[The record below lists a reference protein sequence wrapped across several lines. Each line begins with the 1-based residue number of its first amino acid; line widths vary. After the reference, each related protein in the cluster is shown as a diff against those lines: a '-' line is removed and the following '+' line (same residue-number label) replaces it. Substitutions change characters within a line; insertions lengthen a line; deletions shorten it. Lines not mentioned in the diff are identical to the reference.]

1 MNVEN
6 IIDIEFKENFVELK
20 VLINDGE
27 KTGELDNF
35 YLTRVITYKQWG
47 TLSSKLKTV
56 IRHYDTKIKDK

>member
-35 YLTRVITYKQWG
+35 YLTRIITYKQWH

-56 IRHYDTKIKDK
+56 INYYETNLKK